1 MAAPD
6 RRARHRRARHHG
18 ALETRQAF
26 VVERLERHPAAQ
38 LARSHATPPIGLP
51 LAIQPAKMGSAA
63 AALYGI
69 ARLQALTLGKT
80 DDALRSIDAYV
91 RRFPRGA
98 EIEDALWL
106 RLRIECRTQT
116 SEPCRVAAHSYLRAA
131 PSGSAKAELATRVTR
146 RAP

>member
-1 MAAPD
+1 METGDLGAAI
-6 RRARHRRARHHG
+6 RRQPVAPGIAVDAAGPNAALATLRQRVGAHG
-18 ALETRQAF
+18 E
-26 VVERLERHPAAQ
+26 E
-38 LARSHATPPIGLP
+38 
-51 LAIQPAKMGSAA
+51 AA